1 MAAQSP
7 GGPTAGGE
15 KFKGVSALT
24 RLQFGEVILPEEAA
38 SHDHREQ
45 EEAAGGREEPLLF
58 YCQPA
63 ASLGWGG
70 HKSLGVSQRE
80 EREGPCPGPSYA
92 LASPRHHGSP

>member
-7 GGPTAGGE
+7 QGPTGSGE

-24 RLQFGEVILPEEAA
+24 RLQFGEVVLPEEAA
-38 SHDHREQ
+38 SHEHREQ
-45 EEAAGGREEPLLF
+45 EKEAAGGQEEALL
-58 YCQPA
+58 YLQPA
-63 ASLGWGG
+63 ASLGRGG

-92 LASPRHHGSP
+92 LGSPRHHGSP